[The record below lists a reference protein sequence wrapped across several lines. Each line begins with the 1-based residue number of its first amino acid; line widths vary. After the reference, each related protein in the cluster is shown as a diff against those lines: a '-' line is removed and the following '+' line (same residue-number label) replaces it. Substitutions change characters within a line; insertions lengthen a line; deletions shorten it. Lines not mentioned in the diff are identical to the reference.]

1 MIRKSRFGL
10 TEVGDLSFDDLKK
23 IRYLSLI
30 ELTAFYDAL
39 GIELKRNRTER
50 VKGRG
55 RYHTYASD
63 VDVSQLIC

>member
-10 TEVGDLSFDDLKK
+10 TEVGDLSLDDMKK

-30 ELTAFYDAL
+30 ELAAFYDAL

-55 RYHTYASD
+55 KC
-63 VDVSQLIC
+63 I

>member
-1 MIRKSRFGL
+1 MIRKGRFGL
-10 TEVGDLSFDDLKK
+10 TEVGDLSPDDMKK

-50 VKGRG
+50 IKGRG
-55 RYHTYASD
+55 KYTGND
-63 VDVSQLIC
+63 ITMDTW